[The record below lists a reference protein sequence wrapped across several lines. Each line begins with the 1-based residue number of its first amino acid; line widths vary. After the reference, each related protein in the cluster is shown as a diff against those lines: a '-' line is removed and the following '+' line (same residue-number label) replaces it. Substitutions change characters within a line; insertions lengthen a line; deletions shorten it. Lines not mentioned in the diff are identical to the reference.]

1 MGARGGPCR
10 RKDAMETTRPGDS
23 RVIGLVEGIV
33 GRARAEAL
41 VASVEID
48 AALLLPPSGTVSR
61 AELAEALNLLLFDDL
76 LRRVPAGALYVLD
89 RVRRG
94 EKVVHDHGAVRT
106 VLGETGAL
114 PSGERALTR
123 VLAPLG
129 YEVGEVYPLDRLGM
143 TGRAWRHRDF
153 PQTIAQFFV
162 SELHVDRFSSR
173 FGEAATRV
181 FGASRDPLPEAALAA
196 LEELGAVGALPAET
210 ARRILPDLVGAFDRA
225 HPVPALA
232 DYERLIEESAEAAWI
247 ATEGNAF
254 NHATDRVADVA
265 ALAEEELALGRPMKD
280 RVEVSASGRV
290 IQTAYRAARVERPFV
305 GSAGALVLGSVPGSF
320 FEFIT
325 RHRHVDGRL
334 DLGFD
339 TSNAQAIFK
348 MTEPVLA

>member
-1 MGARGGPCR
+1 
-10 RKDAMETTRPGDS
+10 METTRPAESG
-23 RVIGLVEGIV
+23 VIGLVEGIV

-48 AALLLPPSGTVSR
+48 AGLLRPRGEAVSR
-61 AELAEALNLLLFDDL
+61 AELAQALNLLLFDDL

-123 VLAPLG
+123 ILAPLG
-129 YEVGEVYPLDRLGM
+129 YEVGEIYPLDRIGM

-153 PQTIAQFFV
+153 PETIAQFFV
-162 SELHVDRFSSR
+162 SELHVDRFSPR
-173 FGEAATRV
+173 FGGAAVSV
-181 FGASRDPLPEAALAA
+181 FGASRDPLPEATLAA
-196 LEELGAVGALPAET
+196 LEELGAEGQLPAET
-210 ARRILPDLVGAFDRA
+210 ARRILPDLAGAFDRQHA
-225 HPVPALA
+225 VPALA
-232 DYERLIEESAEAAWI
+232 DYERLLEESAEAAWI

-265 ALAEEELALGRPMKD
+265 ALSAGEQALGRPMKD

-305 GSAGALVLGSVPGSF
+305 GPGGALVLRSVPGSF

-325 RHRHVDGRL
+325 RHRHADGRL

-339 TSNAQAIFK
+339 TSNAQAIFR
-348 MTEPVLA
+348 MTAPVLA

>member
-1 MGARGGPCR
+1 
-10 RKDAMETTRPGDS
+10 METTRAAES
-23 RVIGLVEGIV
+23 RVIGLVRGVV
-33 GRARAEAL
+33 GRARSEAL

-48 AALLLPPSGTVSR
+48 AALLRAPSDTVSR
-61 AELAEALNLLLFDDL
+61 AELAQALNLLLFDDL

-89 RVRRG
+89 RARRG
-94 EKVVHDHGAVRT
+94 EKVFHDHGAVRT

-114 PSGERALTR
+114 PPGESALTR

-153 PQTIAQFFV
+153 PETIPQFFV
-162 SELHVDRFSSR
+162 SELHVDRFSPR
-173 FGEAATRV
+173 FAESARQV
-181 FGASRDPLPEAALAA
+181 FGASRDPLPAATTAALD
-196 LEELGAVGALPAET
+196 ELAAVGTLPVET
-210 ARRILPDLVGAFDRA
+210 ARRILPDLAAAFDRA

-232 DYERLIEESAEAAWI
+232 DYERLLAESAEAAWI
-247 ATEGNAF
+247 ATEGSAF

-290 IQTAYRAARVERPFV
+290 VQTAYRAARVERPFV
-305 GSAGALVLGSVPGSF
+305 GSAGALVLRAVPGSF

-325 RHRHVDGRL
+325 RHRHADGRL

-348 MTEPVLA
+348 MTAPVLA

>member
-1 MGARGGPCR
+1 
-10 RKDAMETTRPGDS
+10 METTKPADS

-33 GRARAEAL
+33 GQARAEAL
-41 VASVEID
+41 VAAVEID
-48 AALLLPPSGTVSR
+48 AALLRPPSDTVSR
-61 AELAEALNLLLFDDL
+61 AELAQALNLLLFDDL

-106 VLGETGAL
+106 ILGETGVL

-129 YEVGEVYPLDRLGM
+129 YEVDEVYPLDRLGM

-153 PQTIAQFFV
+153 PETIAQFFV
-162 SELHVDRFSSR
+162 SELHVERFSPR
-173 FGEAATRV
+173 FGESAGQV
-181 FGASRDPLPEAALAA
+181 FGSSRDPLPAATTAA
-196 LEELGAVGALPAET
+196 LEELAAVGALPPAT
-210 ARRILPDLVGAFDRA
+210 ARRILPDLAGAFDRA
-225 HPVPALA
+225 HPVPTLA
-232 DYERLIEESAEAAWI
+232 DYERLLEESAEAAWI

-265 ALAEEELALGRPMKD
+265 ALSGEELALGRPMKD

-290 IQTAYRAARVERPFV
+290 IQTAYRAALVERPFV
-305 GSAGALVLGSVPGSF
+305 GPEGALVLRPVPGSF

-325 RHRHVDGRL
+325 RHRHADGRL

-339 TSNAQAIFK
+339 TSNAQAIFQ
-348 MTEPVLA
+348 MTAPVLA

>member
-1 MGARGGPCR
+1 
-10 RKDAMETTRPGDS
+10 METTRPAGS

-41 VASVEID
+41 VASIEVD
-48 AALLLPPSGTVSR
+48 PSLLRPPSETVSR
-61 AELAEALNLLLFDDL
+61 AELAQALNLLLFDDL

-89 RVRRG
+89 RVRHG
-94 EKVVHDHGAVRT
+94 GKVVHDHGAVRT

-114 PSGERALTR
+114 PPGERALTR

-153 PQTIAQFFV
+153 PETIAQFFV
-162 SELHVDRFSSR
+162 SELHVDRFSPR
-173 FGEAATRV
+173 FAESARHV
-181 FGASRDPLPEAALAA
+181 FGASRDPLPAATTAA
-196 LEELGAVGALPAET
+196 LEELSAAGKIPAET
-210 ARRILPDLVGAFDRA
+210 ARRILPDLAGAFGRA

-232 DYERLIEESAEAAWI
+232 DYERLLEESAEAAWI

-265 ALAEEELALGRPMKD
+265 ALSLEELALGRPIKD

-290 IQTAYRAARVERPFV
+290 LQTAYRAASVERPFA
-305 GSAGALVLGSVPGSF
+305 GPDGALVLRSVPGSF

-325 RHRHVDGRL
+325 RHHHADGRL

-348 MTEPVLA
+348 MTAPVLA

>member
-1 MGARGGPCR
+1 
-10 RKDAMETTRPGDS
+10 METTKPAGS
-23 RVIGLVEGIV
+23 QVVGLVEEV
-33 GRARAEAL
+33 LGRARAEAL
-41 VASVEID
+41 VAALEID
-48 AALLLPPSGTVSR
+48 AALLRPPSGRVSR
-61 AELAEALNLLLFDDL
+61 AEVAEALSLLLFDDL

-94 EKVVHDHGAVRT
+94 GKVVHDHGAVRT

-123 VLAPLG
+123 ILGPLG

-153 PQTIAQFFV
+153 PETIAQFFV
-162 SELHVDRFSSR
+162 SELHVDRFSPR
-173 FGEAATRV
+173 FRESAGRV
-181 FGASRDPLPEAALAA
+181 FGASRDPVSAEAAAALDELAA
-196 LEELGAVGALPAET
+196 EGGLSRDA
-210 ARRILPDLVGAFDRA
+210 ARRLLPDLAAAFDRQ

-232 DYERLIEESAEAAWI
+232 DYERLLEESAEAAWI

-254 NHATDRVADVA
+254 NHVTDRVADVA

-290 IQTAYRAARVERPFV
+290 LQTAYRAARAERPFV
-305 GSAGALVLGSVPGSF
+305 GTEGALVLRTVPGSF

-325 RHRHVDGRL
+325 RHRHADGRL

-339 TSNAQAIFK
+339 TGNAQAIFK
-348 MTEPVLA
+348 MTAPVLA

>member
-1 MGARGGPCR
+1 
-10 RKDAMETTRPGDS
+10 METTRPSES
-23 RVIGLVEGIV
+23 RVIGLVEGV
-33 GRARAEAL
+33 LGRARAGAL

-48 AALLLPPSGTVSR
+48 AALLRPPSGPVSR
-61 AELAEALNLLLFDDL
+61 AELAQALNLLLFDDL
-76 LRRVPAGALYVLD
+76 TRRVPAGALYVLD

-94 EKVVHDHGAVRT
+94 GKVVHDHGAVRT

-114 PSGERALTR
+114 PTGERALTR

-153 PQTIAQFFV
+153 PETIAQYFV
-162 SELHVDRFSSR
+162 SELHVDRFSSG
-173 FGEAATRV
+173 FGEAAARV

-196 LEELGAVGALPAET
+196 LEELEAEGRLPAE
-210 ARRILPDLVGAFDRA
+210 AAGRILPDLAGAFDRA
-225 HPVPALA
+225 HPAPALA
-232 DYERLIEESAEAAWI
+232 DYERLLAESAEAAWI

-265 ALAEEELALGRPMKD
+265 ALSLEELALGRPIKD

-290 IQTAYRAARVERPFV
+290 LQTAYRAARVERPFV
-305 GSAGALVLGSVPGSF
+305 GPDGALVLRPVPGSF

-325 RHRHVDGRL
+325 RHLQPDGRL

-348 MTEPVLA
+348 MTAPVLA

>member
-1 MGARGGPCR
+1 
-10 RKDAMETTRPGDS
+10 METTRPAGS
-23 RVIGLVEGIV
+23 RVIGLVEGIL

-41 VASVEID
+41 VASVEVD
-48 AALLLPPSGTVSR
+48 PSLLRLPSGTVSR
-61 AELAEALNLLLFDDL
+61 AELAQALNLLLFDDL

-94 EKVVHDHGAVRT
+94 EKVFHDHGAVRT

-114 PSGERALTR
+114 PPGESALTR

-143 TGRAWRHRDF
+143 TGRAWRHRDL
-153 PQTIAQFFV
+153 PETIAQFFV
-162 SELHVDRFSSR
+162 SELHVDRFSPR
-173 FGEAATRV
+173 FGETAARA
-181 FGASRDPLPEAALAA
+181 FGASRDPLPESTLAA
-196 LEELGAVGALPAET
+196 LEELATAGALPAET
-210 ARRILPDLVGAFDRA
+210 ARRILPDLAAAFDRQ
-225 HPVPALA
+225 HPVPALV
-232 DYERLIEESAEAAWI
+232 DYERLLEESAEAAWI

-265 ALAEEELALGRPMKD
+265 ALSVEELALGRPIKD

-290 IQTAYRAARVERPFV
+290 LQTAYRAARVERPFV
-305 GSAGALVLGSVPGSF
+305 GPDGELVLRSVPGSF

-325 RHRHVDGRL
+325 RHHHEGGRL

>member
-1 MGARGGPCR
+1 
-10 RKDAMETTRPGDS
+10 METGETTGPSES
-23 RVIGLVEGIV
+23 RVIGLVEGIL
-33 GRARAEAL
+33 GRARAEFL

-48 AALLLPPSGTVSR
+48 PALLRSPAGTVSR
-61 AELAEALNLLLFDDL
+61 AELAQALNLLLFDDL

-94 EKVVHDHGAVRT
+94 GKVVHDHGAVRT
-106 VLGETGAL
+106 VLGETGTL
-114 PSGERALTR
+114 PAGERALTR

-153 PQTIAQFFV
+153 PATIAQYFV
-162 SELHVDRFSSR
+162 SELHVDRFSPR
-173 FGEAATRV
+173 FAQAAGEV
-181 FGASRDPLPEAALAA
+181 FGASRDPLPEATLAA
-196 LEELGAVGALPAET
+196 LGELEAAGELPAET
-210 ARRILPDLVGAFDRA
+210 ARRILPDLAGAFDRQ

-232 DYERLIEESAEAAWI
+232 DYERLLEESAEAAWI

-254 NHATDRVADVA
+254 NHATDRVADVS
-265 ALAEEELALGRPMKD
+265 ALSLEELSLGRPIKD

-305 GSAGALVLGSVPGSF
+305 GPEGTLVLRTAPGSF

-325 RHRHVDGRL
+325 RHRHPDGRL

-348 MTEPVLA
+348 MTAPVLA

>member
-1 MGARGGPCR
+1 
-10 RKDAMETTRPGDS
+10 METTRPAES
-23 RVIGLVEGIV
+23 RVIGLVQGIV

-48 AALLLPPSGTVSR
+48 AALLRPPSESVSR

-106 VLGETGAL
+106 VLGESGTL
-114 PSGERALTR
+114 PPGERALTR
-123 VLAPLG
+123 ILAPLG

-143 TGRAWRHRDF
+143 TGRSWRHRDF
-153 PQTIAQFFV
+153 PETIAQFFV
-162 SELHVDRFSSR
+162 SELHVDRFSPR
-173 FGEAATRV
+173 FRESARRV
-181 FGASRDPLPEAALAA
+181 FGASRDPLPAATTVALDELAVT
-196 LEELGAVGALPAET
+196 GKLPAET
-210 ARRILPDLVGAFDRA
+210 ARRIFPDLAGAFDRQ
-225 HPVPALA
+225 HPVPALV
-232 DYERLIEESAEAAWI
+232 DYERLLEESAEAAWI

-265 ALAEEELALGRPMKD
+265 ALSAEELALGRPMKD
-280 RVEVSASGRV
+280 RVEVSATGRV
-290 IQTAYRAARVERPFV
+290 IQTAYRAAPVERPFV
-305 GSAGALVLGSVPGSF
+305 GPADALVLRPVPGSF

-325 RHRHVDGRL
+325 RHRHADGRL

-339 TSNAQAIFK
+339 TSNAQAIFQ
-348 MTEPVLA
+348 MTAPVLA

>member
-1 MGARGGPCR
+1 
-10 RKDAMETTRPGDS
+10 METTRVAGS
-23 RVIGLVEGIV
+23 RAIGLVEGIV

-48 AALLLPPSGTVSR
+48 AALLRPPADTVSR
-61 AELAEALNLLLFDDL
+61 AELAQALNLVLFDDL

-114 PSGERALTR
+114 PPGERALTR

-129 YEVGEVYPLDRLGM
+129 YAVGEVYPLDRLGM
-143 TGRAWRHRDF
+143 TGRAWRHLDF
-153 PQTIAQFFV
+153 PETIAQYFV
-162 SELHVDRFSSR
+162 SELHVDRFSPGFAES
-173 FGEAATRV
+173 AHRV
-181 FGASRDPLPEAALAA
+181 FGASCDSLSAATAAA
-196 LEELGAVGALPAET
+196 LEELAVARELPAET
-210 ARRILPDLVGAFDRA
+210 AQRILPDLVAAFDRQ

-232 DYERLIEESAEAAWI
+232 DYERLLSESAEAAWI

-254 NHATDRVADVA
+254 NHATDRVADVEAVA
-265 ALAEEELALGRPMKD
+265 ARELALGRPIKD

-305 GSAGALVLGSVPGSF
+305 GPEGALVLRTVPGSF
-320 FEFIT
+320 FELIT
-325 RHRHVDGRL
+325 RHRHADGRL

>member
-1 MGARGGPCR
+1 
-10 RKDAMETTRPGDS
+10 METTRPTES

-33 GRARAEAL
+33 GRSRAEAL

-48 AALLLPPSGTVSR
+48 AALLRPPSETVSR
-61 AELAEALNLLLFDDL
+61 AELAQALNLLLFDAL

-94 EKVVHDHGAVRT
+94 ARVVHDHGAVRT

-114 PSGERALTR
+114 PAGEHALTR
-123 VLAPLG
+123 ILAPLG

-153 PQTIAQFFV
+153 PGTIAQFFV
-162 SELHVDRFSSR
+162 SELHVDRFAPR
-173 FGEAATRV
+173 FAESASRV
-181 FGASRDPLPEAALAA
+181 FGASRDPLPAATTAA
-196 LEELGAVGALPAET
+196 LEELAAAGELPAAT
-210 ARRILPDLVGAFDRA
+210 ARRILPDLAGAFDRQ

-232 DYERLIEESAEAAWI
+232 DYERLLEESAEAAWI
-247 ATEGNAF
+247 ATEGNVF

-265 ALAEEELALGRPMKD
+265 ALAAEELALGRPMKD

-290 IQTAYRAARVERPFV
+290 IQTAYRAARVDRPFV
-305 GSAGALVLGSVPGSF
+305 GPEGALVLRPVPGSF

-325 RHRHVDGRL
+325 RHHHADGRL

>member
-1 MGARGGPCR
+1 M
-10 RKDAMETTRPGDS
+10 KTTKPAES
-23 RVIGLVEGIV
+23 QVIRLVQGIL
-33 GRARAEAL
+33 GRSRAEAL
-41 VASVEID
+41 VASIEID
-48 AALLLPPSGTVSR
+48 AALLRPPSDTVSR
-61 AELAEALNLLLFDDL
+61 AELAQALNLLLFDDL

-153 PQTIAQFFV
+153 PETIAQFFV
-162 SELHVDRFSSR
+162 SELHVDRFSPR
-173 FGEAATRV
+173 FGESAGRV
-181 FGASRDPLPEAALAA
+181 FGASRDPLPAATTAALDELAA
-196 LEELGAVGALPAET
+196 AGELPERS
-210 ARRILPDLVGAFDRA
+210 ARRVLPDLVGAFDRA
-225 HPVPALA
+225 HPVPTLV
-232 DYERLIEESAEAAWI
+232 DYERLLEESAEAAWI
-247 ATEGNAF
+247 STEGNAF
-254 NHATDRVADVA
+254 NHATDRVADVS
-265 ALAEEELALGRPMKD
+265 ALADEELALGRPVKD

-290 IQTAYRAARVERPFV
+290 IQTAYRAAPVDRPFV
-305 GSAGALVLGSVPGSF
+305 GPEGALVLRPVPGSF

-325 RHRHVDGRL
+325 RHPHADGRL

>member
-1 MGARGGPCR
+1 
-10 RKDAMETTRPGDS
+10 METTRPAES
-23 RVIGLVEGIV
+23 RVIGLVEGIL

-41 VASVEID
+41 VAAVEID
-48 AALLLPPSGTVSR
+48 AALLRPPTDMVSR
-61 AELAEALNLLLFDDL
+61 AELAQALNLLLFDDL

-153 PQTIAQFFV
+153 PETIAQYFV
-162 SELHVDRFSSR
+162 SELHVDRFSPQ
-173 FGEAATRV
+173 FGETAAGV
-181 FGASRDPLPEAALAA
+181 FGASRDPLPAGTRTA
-196 LEELGAVGALPAET
+196 LEELAAAGELPAET
-210 ARRILPDLVGAFDRA
+210 ARRILPDLAGAFDRA
-225 HPVPALA
+225 HPVPVLA
-232 DYERLIEESAEAAWI
+232 DYERLLEESAEAAWI

-265 ALAEEELALGRPMKD
+265 ALSLEELALGRPIKD

-290 IQTAYRAARVERPFV
+290 LQTAYRAASVERPFV
-305 GSAGALVLGSVPGSF
+305 GPDGALVLRSVPGSF

-325 RHRHVDGRL
+325 RHHHEGGRL

-348 MTEPVLA
+348 MTAPVLA

>member
-1 MGARGGPCR
+1 
-10 RKDAMETTRPGDS
+10 METTKPAGS
-23 RVIGLVEGIV
+23 RVIGLVEAIV

-48 AALLLPPSGTVSR
+48 AALLRPPSVTVSR
-61 AELAEALNLLLFDDL
+61 AELAQTLNLLLFDDL

-94 EKVVHDHGAVRT
+94 GKVVHDHGAVRT

-123 VLAPLG
+123 ILAPLG

-143 TGRAWRHRDF
+143 TGRAWRHHDF
-153 PQTIAQFFV
+153 PETIAQFFV
-162 SELHVDRFSSR
+162 SELHVDRFSPR
-173 FGEAATRV
+173 FREGARQV
-181 FGASRDPLPEAALAA
+181 FGASRDPLPEATLAA
-196 LEELGAVGALPAET
+196 LGELAAEGELPVEA
-210 ARRILPDLVGAFDRA
+210 ARRILPDLAGAFDRA
-225 HPVPALA
+225 HPAPALA
-232 DYERLIEESAEAAWI
+232 DYERLLEESAEAAWI

-265 ALAEEELALGRPMKD
+265 ALSAGERALGRPMKD

-290 IQTAYRAARVERPFV
+290 LQTAYRAARVERPFV
-305 GSAGALVLGSVPGSF
+305 EPDGTLALRSVPGSF
-320 FEFIT
+320 FEFIE
-325 RHRHVDGRL
+325 RRRRDDGRL

-339 TSNAQAIFK
+339 TSNAQAIFR
-348 MTEPVLA
+348 MTAPVLA

>member
-1 MGARGGPCR
+1 
-10 RKDAMETTRPGDS
+10 METTRPSES
-23 RVIGLVEGIV
+23 RVIGLVEGV
-33 GRARAEAL
+33 LGRARTEAL

-48 AALLLPPSGTVSR
+48 SALLRPPAGTVSR
-61 AELAEALNLLLFDDL
+61 AELAQGLNLLLFDDL

-94 EKVVHDHGAVRT
+94 GKVVHDHGAVRT

-123 VLAPLG
+123 VLSPLG

-143 TGRAWRHRDF
+143 TGRAWRHKDF
-153 PQTIAQFFV
+153 PETIAQYFV
-162 SELHVDRFSSR
+162 SELHVDRFSPR
-173 FGEAATRV
+173 FGEAAAQV
-181 FGASRDPLPEAALAA
+181 FGASRDPLPAATLAA
-196 LEELGAVGALPAET
+196 LEELTASGELPAET
-210 ARRILPDLVGAFDRA
+210 ARRVLPDLAGAFDRP

-232 DYERLIEESAEAAWI
+232 DYERLLEESAEAAWI

-254 NHATDRVADVA
+254 NHATDRVADVS
-265 ALAEEELALGRPMKD
+265 ALSLEELALGRPIKD

-290 IQTAYRAARVERPFV
+290 LQTAYRAARVERPFV
-305 GSAGALVLGSVPGSF
+305 GPEGALVLRTVPGSF

-325 RHRHVDGRL
+325 RHRHPGGRL

-348 MTEPVLA
+348 MTAPVLA

>member
-1 MGARGGPCR
+1 
-10 RKDAMETTRPGDS
+10 METTRPSES
-23 RVIGLVEGIV
+23 RVIGLVEGV
-33 GRARAEAL
+33 LGRARAEAL

-48 AALLLPPSGTVSR
+48 PALLRPPAGTVSR
-61 AELAEALNLLLFDDL
+61 AELAQALNLLLFDDL

-94 EKVVHDHGAVRT
+94 GKVVHDHGAVRT

-114 PSGERALTR
+114 PPGERALTR

-153 PQTIAQFFV
+153 PETIAQYFV
-162 SELHVDRFSSR
+162 SELHVDRFSPR
-173 FGEAATRV
+173 FGEAAAAV
-181 FGASRDPLPEAALAA
+181 LGASCDPLPEATLAA
-196 LEELGAVGALPAET
+196 LAELEAEGALPAET
-210 ARRILPDLVGAFDRA
+210 ARRVLPDLAGAFDRQ

-232 DYERLIEESAEAAWI
+232 DYERLLSESAEAAWI

-265 ALAEEELALGRPMKD
+265 ALSLEELALGRPIKD

-290 IQTAYRAARVERPFV
+290 LQTAYRAARVERPFV
-305 GSAGALVLGSVPGSF
+305 GPDGTLVLRSVPGSF

-325 RHRHVDGRL
+325 RHFHPDGRL

-348 MTEPVLA
+348 MTAPVPA

>member
-1 MGARGGPCR
+1 
-10 RKDAMETTRPGDS
+10 METTKPAGS
-23 RVIGLVEGIV
+23 RVIALVEGIV
-33 GRARAEAL
+33 GRARAEGL

-48 AALLLPPSGTVSR
+48 PALLRPPADTVSR
-61 AELAEALNLLLFDDL
+61 AELAQALNLLLFDDL

-106 VLGETGAL
+106 VLGETGSL

-129 YEVGEVYPLDRLGM
+129 YAVGEVYPLDRLGM
-143 TGRAWRHRDF
+143 TGRAWRHCDF
-153 PQTIAQFFV
+153 PETIAQFFV
-162 SELHVDRFSSR
+162 SELHVDRFSPR
-173 FGEAATRV
+173 FGESACRV
-181 FGASRDPLPEAALAA
+181 FGDSRDPIPAATWTA
-196 LEELGAVGALPAET
+196 LEELATVGALPAED
-210 ARRILPDLVGAFDRA
+210 ARRILPDLAGAFDRQ

-232 DYERLIEESAEAAWI
+232 DYGRLLEESAEAAWI

-265 ALAEEELALGRPMKD
+265 ALAAEELALGRPMKD

-290 IQTAYRAARVERPFV
+290 LQTAYRAASVERPFV
-305 GSAGALVLGSVPGSF
+305 GPERALVLRPVPGSF

-325 RHRHVDGRL
+325 RRPHADGRL

>member
-1 MGARGGPCR
+1 
-10 RKDAMETTRPGDS
+10 METTRPADS
-23 RVIGLVEGIV
+23 RVIGLIQGIV

-41 VASVEID
+41 AASVEID
-48 AALLLPPSGTVSR
+48 AALLRQPSGTVSR

-106 VLGETGAL
+106 VLGECGTL

-123 VLAPLG
+123 VLGPLG

-143 TGRAWRHRDF
+143 TGRSWRHRDF
-153 PQTIAQFFV
+153 PDTIAQFFV
-162 SELHVDRFSSR
+162 SELHVDRFSPR
-173 FGEAATRV
+173 FAESACRV
-181 FGASRDPLPEAALAA
+181 FGGSRDPLPAATTAALDELSAA
-196 LEELGAVGALPAET
+196 GELPVET
-210 ARRILPDLVGAFDRA
+210 ARRILPDLAGAFDRQ
-225 HPVPALA
+225 HPVPALV
-232 DYERLIEESAEAAWI
+232 DYERLLAESAEAAWI

-254 NHATDRVADVA
+254 NHVTDRVADVA

-280 RVEVSASGRV
+280 RVEVSATGRV
-290 IQTAYRAARVERPFV
+290 LQTAYRAAPVERPFV
-305 GSAGALVLGSVPGSF
+305 GPEGALVLRPVPGSF

-325 RHRHVDGRL
+325 RHRHADGRL

-348 MTEPVLA
+348 MTAPVLA